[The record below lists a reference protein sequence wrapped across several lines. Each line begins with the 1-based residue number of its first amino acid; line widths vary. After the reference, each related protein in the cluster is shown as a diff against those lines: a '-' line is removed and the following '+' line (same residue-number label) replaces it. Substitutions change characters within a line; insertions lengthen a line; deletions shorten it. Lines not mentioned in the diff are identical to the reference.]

1 MKAVVT
7 NTSINNFGSH
17 SKGKIFGWFE
27 QEELFSTLTG
37 IIKLPYEN
45 GILYD
50 DIRYQFSAYLQLML
64 LIKEK
69 TTITSS
75 LDFSIDNSFSWS
87 TNGLL
92 VYERPCNNC
101 LFYVLVDFLLPH
113 FKGNVTAMKRKDTL
127 NIELSQIDKESLQKY
142 TYKHFAEITF
152 QEHFSINGEIG
163 ASFTHKSDSADLL
176 SLCLSLGAKAE
187 F

>member
-1 MKAVVT
+1 
-7 NTSINNFGSH
+7 
-17 SKGKIFGWFE
+17 
-27 QEELFSTLTG
+27 
-37 IIKLPYEN
+37 
-45 GILYD
+45 
-50 DIRYQFSAYLQLML
+50 
-64 LIKEK
+64 
-69 TTITSS
+69 
-75 LDFSIDNSFSWS
+75 
-87 TNGLL
+87 
-92 VYERPCNNC
+92 
-101 LFYVLVDFLLPH
+101 
-113 FKGNVTAMKRKDTL
+113 MKRKDTL